1 MRDHYKGWMVSY
13 NVHFRESTLAT
24 MLRKRRI
31 NGESRENDETIEI
44 KQVKDKGAWTNMV
57 AADVLSNYQILGLLL
72 RQNWQNVLMDWSIW
86 ESGVKRNPR
95 FWLDYLEGW
104 NYHWRRLR
112 KDRCGR
118 DGKKFDW
125 GWLSV
130 ICLFIP
136 KIKMWTR
143 QMDIWVWSSMERS
156 SMVMKIW
163 DLLTYRWY
171 SKPRYWERYPKW
183 WVYTDN
189 TSKEWS
195 LESSSV

>member
-1 MRDHYKGWMVSY
+1 
-13 NVHFRESTLAT
+13 
-24 MLRKRRI
+24 MLREKRI

-44 KQVKDKGAWTNMV
+44 KQVKDKGAWTNIV
-57 AADVLSNYQILGLLL
+57 AADVLSSYRILGLLL
-72 RQNWQNVLMDWSIW
+72 RQNWRNVLMDWSIW

-95 FWLDYLEGW
+95 FWLDHLEGW

-130 ICLFIP
+130 MCLFRP

-156 SMVMKIW
+156 SLVMKIW
-163 DLLTYRWY
+163 ELLTYRWY
-171 SKPRYWERYPKW
+171 SKPWYWERYLKW